1 MTRPRDTAALTEPSA
16 GSGIEKIEAN
26 GAPKTAP
33 QNGTSY
39 SPQAGI
45 LFVHV
50 QRGQKLAP
58 YLGAKNGA
66 LKRGKNAFR
75 AIKVSGPRGRC

>member
-1 MTRPRDTAALTEPSA
+1 MTVAPDRLCLQSLHLLERLSLILEPRTDFKEEAIMTRPRDTAALTQPSA
-16 GSGIEKIEAN
+16 GSGIEKLKQT
-26 GAPKTAP
+26 GRQKTAP

-50 QRGQKLAP
+50 
-58 YLGAKNGA
+58 
-66 LKRGKNAFR
+66 
-75 AIKVSGPRGRC
+75 